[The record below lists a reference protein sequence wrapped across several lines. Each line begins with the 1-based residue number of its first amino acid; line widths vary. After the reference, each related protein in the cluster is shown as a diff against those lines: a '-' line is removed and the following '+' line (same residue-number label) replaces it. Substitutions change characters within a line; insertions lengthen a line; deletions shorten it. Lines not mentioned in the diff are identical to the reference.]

1 MDLYYVVQD
10 HILNTVDVSQNLAC
24 FLWEEKL
31 WPQLLRV
38 LETERHNFEYT

>member
-10 HILNTVDVSQNLAC
+10 HILNTVDVSQNLGC

-38 LETERHNFEYT
+38 L